1 MRTSSGMSSKR
12 LGVRFLLV
20 NRVINFGGRH
30 VLYFNCNLCHGRLDV
45 AFSIVVER
53 CSKRW

>member
-30 VLYFNCNLCHGRLDV
+30 VLYFNCNLCHRRLDV